1 VVAAVAATEA
11 VEEAVAAGEVSLVAV
26 EVSEVV
32 EVAALEVVVVAAA
45 LAEIGRAMAEEEA
58 LVVDMV
64 VIARATLAVG
74 INVRRDSELARG
86 RSGERAG
93 GKPETE

>member
-1 VVAAVAATEA
+1 VAAVAATEA
-11 VEEAVAAGEVSLVAV
+11 VEEAVAAGEASLVAV

-32 EVAALEVVVVAAA
+32 EVAALEVVVVVAAG
-45 LAEIGRAMAEEEA
+45 LAEIGRAMAEEA

-74 INVRRDSELARG
+74 INVRRDSEQARG
-86 RSGERAG
+86 SVRGRAG